1 MSKITLDNN
10 QQEIILS
17 KNNEQVMMEW
27 EKPYMEASIDILNPR
42 GDVLE
47 IGFGFG
53 YSATQIM
60 KYKPKSYTIIECDP
74 HIIQNINQW
83 REKYPQI
90 PIHIVKGKWQDTLS
104 TLGIFDEIYF
114 DDFPLEITQQSSHME
129 KMVSLKRINIFLDLC
144 IQNHT
149 KMGSKISW
157 YINGNP
163 TKIELGS
170 DAMPFVK
177 VTSTLFSITIPD
189 TCKYRDL
196 KEQQCTIPL
205 LIKVK
210 EYNFKEAQRNA
221 LNQIQR
227 FMLAS

>member
-1 MSKITLDNN
+1 MNTFQKDKNG
-10 QQEIILS
+10 QEILLF
-17 KNNEQVMMEW
+17 KDNQQVMMEW

-74 HIIQNINQW
+74 NIIQNINRW
-83 REKYPQI
+83 REKYPET

-104 TLGIFDEIYF
+104 TLGTFDEIYF
-114 DDFPLEITQQSSHME
+114 DDYPFDITQQSSHME
-129 KMVSLKRINIFLDLC
+129 KIVSQKRINIFLDLC

-149 KMGSKISW
+149 KIGSRICW

-163 TKIELGS
+163 AKIELGS
-170 DAMPFVK
+170 DTMPFIK
-177 VTSTLFSITIPD
+177 VTATPFSITIPD
-189 TCKYRDL
+189 TCKYRNL

-205 LIKVK
+205 LIKDK
-210 EYNFKEAQRNA
+210 EYNFKEAQRYS
-221 LNQIQR
+221 LKQIQH
-227 FMLAS
+227 MMP

>member
-1 MSKITLDNN
+1 MSKITLDQN
-10 QQEIILS
+10 QQEIILF
-17 KNNEQVMMEW
+17 KDNQQVMMEW

-53 YSATQIM
+53 YSGTRIM

-74 HIIQNINQW
+74 HIIQNINRW
-83 REKYPQI
+83 REKYTET

-104 TLGIFDEIYF
+104 TLGTFDEIYF
-114 DDFPLEITQQSSHME
+114 DDYPFDITQQSSHME
-129 KMVSLKRINIFLDLC
+129 KMVSHKRINIFLDLC

-149 KMGSKISW
+149 KIGSRICW

-163 TKIELGS
+163 AKIELGS
-170 DAMPFVK
+170 DTMPFIK
-177 VTSTLFSITIPD
+177 VTATPFSITIPD
-189 TCKYRDL
+189 TCKYRNL

-205 LIKVK
+205 LIKDK
-210 EYNFKEAQRNA
+210 EYNFKEAQRYS
-221 LNQIQR
+221 LKQIQH
-227 FMLAS
+227 MMP

>member
-27 EKPYMEASIDILNPR
+27 EKPYMEASIDALQPT

-60 KYKPKSYTIIECDP
+60 KYNPKSYTIIECDP

-90 PIHIVKGKWQDTLS
+90 PIHIIKGKWQDALS
-104 TLGIFDEIYF
+104 ALGIFDEIYF

-149 KMGSKISW
+149 KIGSKISW
-157 YINGNP
+157 YLNGN
-163 TKIELGS
+163 TAKIECSS
-170 DAMPFVK
+170 DTMPFIK
-177 VTSTLFSITIPD
+177 VASTLFSITIPD

-205 LIKVK
+205 LIKIK

-227 FMLAS
+227 LMLAS